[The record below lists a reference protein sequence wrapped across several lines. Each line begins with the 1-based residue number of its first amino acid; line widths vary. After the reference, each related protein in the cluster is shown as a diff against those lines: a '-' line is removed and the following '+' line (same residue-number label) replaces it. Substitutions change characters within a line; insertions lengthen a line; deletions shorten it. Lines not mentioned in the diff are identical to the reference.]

1 MKSVSRVYV
10 SWVATDTDCVEGMV
24 VKWWWVDQSGAA
36 QEAQEQLKGNARSC
50 QVTRLREDTEYTLEV
65 STIESLPSTDK
76 YNLNL
81 GVGHRQGC

>member
-1 MKSVSRVYV
+1 MKSDSRVYV
-10 SWVATDTDCVEGMV
+10 SWVATDTDCVEGLV

-36 QEAQEQLKGNARSC
+36 QEAQEQLKGDARSC

-65 STIESLPSTDK
+65 STIDYSTGK

-81 GVGHRQGC
+81 GVGHWQGC